1 VQTEDRTLAAA
12 VARNAEFHLDQ
23 TQPDHA
29 TAQPWGLFAFIW
41 NPRTRG
47 LADQVLHAARV
58 NQPEGLDGVSLMLL
72 ADALYCLELFT
83 G

>member
-1 VQTEDRTLAAA
+1 
-12 VARNAEFHLDQ
+12 
-23 TQPDHA
+23 
-29 TAQPWGLFAFIW
+29 
-41 NPRTRG
+41 